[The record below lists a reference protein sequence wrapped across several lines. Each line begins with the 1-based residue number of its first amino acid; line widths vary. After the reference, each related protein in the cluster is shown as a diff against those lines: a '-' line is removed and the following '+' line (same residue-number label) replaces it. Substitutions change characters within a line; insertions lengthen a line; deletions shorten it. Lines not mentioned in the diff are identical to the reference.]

1 MFYRR
6 LNRNRPL
13 NFLCN
18 GATWVGALFGLLL
31 LLSING
37 NAVYAQQPSPTFDA
51 TQVLIPTSP
60 PVAVFGESLYAQ
72 NCAPCHGELGMGDG
86 PTELPSPATAFADPA
101 AIWNLTPGQM
111 FHTTKFGRIEKLM
124 PPWRNQMDDNQ
135 IWQAVAYAWSL
146 HTNEADTTAGGEL
159 YTQSCAAC
167 HGAQGAG
174 DGPEAPA
181 DLASLAD
188 LELATSKS
196 QADWLAGW
204 QNAHG
209 EIGTDWSEAQQRSVL
224 EYIRTFTY
232 IPPWEDAY
240 RPGTGVI
247 TGTVTQGTP
256 DGIPVGGLIATL
268 EAYAGFTPIATFTTT
283 INLAGF
289 YTFTNLATDPG
300 INYLVS
306 ATAEGIRYSSAILN
320 FTPEGTPLDAPVAIY
335 ETTADA
341 GGVVISR
348 LHWIVDTQPGAV
360 MVLSLLS
367 FGNQADR
374 TYIGQTIAEVDAP
387 VTVAMKVPPTA
398 QELTFENGV
407 LGERF
412 RQVGALVYDTTPVLP
427 GADSREII
435 MRYLLPHDGREFE
448 FSQDFQ
454 YPVGQMTL
462 LIAEVPQLEVEIP
475 GFSLV
480 RRQNIQSQSYQLWS
494 PDGEPP
500 QTITV
505 RLTGLLAAGD
515 LDPRT
520 VQSAAGAV
528 DGAPPATATA
538 VTLLEPW
545 TIGTLAALLVLGVV
559 GTLIWSRRRFDGA
572 TAEQR
577 LLDERALLIEQIARL
592 DDRHAIQAIDDA
604 AWQRERAQLKVHLLH
619 LSAQLVQDSDAQK

>member
-13 NFLCN
+13 KFLCN
-18 GATWVGALFGLLL
+18 GAIWVGALFL

-37 NAVYAQQPSPTFDA
+37 TAVHAQQPSPTFDA
-51 TQVLIPTSP
+51 TQVVIPTSP
-60 PVAVFGESLYAQ
+60 PVAVFGESLFAQ

-146 HTNEADTTAGGEL
+146 HTNAKETTAGSEL
-159 YTQSCAAC
+159 YAQNCVAC
-167 HGAQGAG
+167 HGMQGTG
-174 DGPEAPA
+174 DGPEAPV

-196 QADWLAGW
+196 QADWLTGW
-204 QNAHG
+204 QSAHP
-209 EIGTDWSEAQQRSVL
+209 EIGTGWSEAQQRSVL
-224 EYIRTFTY
+224 EYIRTFSY

-256 DGIPVGGLIATL
+256 DGIPVAGLTATL
-268 EAYAGFTPIATFTTT
+268 EAYAGFTPIATFTST
-283 INLAGF
+283 INLAGV
-289 YTFTNLATDPG
+289 YTFTKLAIDPG

-306 ATAEGIRYSSAILN
+306 ATFEGIRYSSAILN
-320 FTPEGTPLDAPVAIY
+320 FTPEGTPLNAPVAIY
-335 ETTADA
+335 ETTDD
-341 GGVVISR
+341 GRGVAISR
-348 LHWIVDTQPGAV
+348 LHWIIDTQPGAV
-360 MVLSLLS
+360 MVGEVFS
-367 FGNQADR
+367 FGNQAGR
-374 TYIGQTIAEVDAP
+374 TFIGQTIAEVDTP
-387 VTVAMKVPPTA
+387 VTVAMKVPPVA
-398 QELTFENGV
+398 QELTFENGA

-427 GADSREII
+427 GADSRQII
-435 MRYLLPHDGREFE
+435 MRYLLPHDGSEFE

-462 LIAEVPQLEVEIP
+462 LIAELPQLEVEIP
-475 GFSLV
+475 GFSLAS
-480 RRQNIQSQSYQLWS
+480 RENFQNQSYQLWS

-500 QTITV
+500 QQITV
-505 RLTGLLAAGD
+505 RLTGLMAAD
-515 LDPRT
+515 DIDPRT
-520 VQSAAGAV
+520 VQNTPGAV
-528 DGAPPATATA
+528 DGAPVAAATSAI
-538 VTLLEPW
+538 TLLEPW
-545 TIGTLAALLVLGVV
+545 TIWTLAGRLVV
-559 GTLIWSRRRFDGA
+559 GVGGALFWARRRGA
-572 TAEQR
+572 TNITAAEA
-577 LLDERALLIEQIARL
+577 LLDERSALIAQIAQL
-592 DDRHAIQAIDDA
+592 DDRYAIQEIDEA
-604 AWQRERAQLKVHLLH
+604 KWQRERARLK
-619 LSAQLVQDSDAQK
+619 AQLLTLAQPE